1 MHILAILPRNVL
13 CCKLRITPVTGK
25 GPLPDHRVKLRAKV
39 SQLPDPVPWAQWN
52 PVKGWIEETLR
63 NAWWQ
68 KVCKVKD
75 MVFPV
80 VVYRCENQ
88 ARKKSECWRIYAF
101 KLWWLEKT
109 VQSPLDCKIKPVNPK
124 GNQPWRFTGRTDAEA
139 LKLWPICKEL
149 TLIRKDWEGLKA
161 KGEGGNRMKWLDSI
175 TDSVNMNLSKLGD
188 CGGQRSL
195 ACYSL
200 RGCKEWDTT

>member
-1 MHILAILPRNVL
+1 MANRRGKVETVIDFTFWGSQITTDGDCIHGVQRCLLLGRQTMTNLDCVL
-13 CCKLRITPVTGK
+13 KSRDI
-25 GPLPDHRVKLRAKV
+25 PL
-39 SQLPDPVPWAQWN
+39 SW
-52 PVKGWIEETLR
+52 
-63 NAWWQ
+63 